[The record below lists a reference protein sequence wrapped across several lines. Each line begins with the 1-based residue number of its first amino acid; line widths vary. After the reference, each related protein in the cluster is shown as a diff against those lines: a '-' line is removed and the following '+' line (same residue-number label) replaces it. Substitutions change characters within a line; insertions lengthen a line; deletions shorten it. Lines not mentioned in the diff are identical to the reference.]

1 MRQLLRYLLVLGTI
15 AAVTFVDF
23 KLAHV
28 NNATAAFTFLLLI
41 LAIATRFGLKESI
54 TASLVSVLAYNF
66 FFLPPI
72 GTLTIAD
79 PQNWVALFAFLATA
93 MTASQLSSSARRE
106 ADASRARQ
114 QELQRM
120 YDFSRAL
127 MLVEDDRTLPQQ
139 AIRDISEIFQTD
151 RVSLYDSDAD
161 ALWHL
166 PVDDA
171 SCDRQLR
178 EVGRARDEFTLEV
191 DGILILPI
199 GLGGRRWGS
208 LAVRKTSFS
217 TVGLQALGQ
226 LLAITMERARA
237 RGEASRLSAIRENE
251 KMKSTLLDALAH
263 EFKTPLTSVKAATTT
278 LLGRGA
284 ADASSHELLTV
295 IDEETDRMTSLVS
308 DSIELARL
316 GSGPVR
322 LEREVCKAEDLVE
335 DAAQQLRP
343 LLEGRELQIQ
353 VTPGLPNVMADK
365 RLTELALRQLIGN
378 AIKYSWEGSPL
389 GVIAEPRDGEV
400 MLCVVNEGPA
410 ILKAEQKLLF
420 EKFYRG
426 RDVRG
431 RVAGTGMGLNI
442 TREIVTA
449 HGGRIWVESE
459 PDTPTRF
466 CFTLPVTANGN
477 EVAHQE

>member
-1 MRQLLRYLLVLGTI
+1 MHQLLRYLTVLSAV
-15 AAVTFVDF
+15 AAVTLVDF

-28 NNATAAFTFLLLI
+28 NSATAAFTFLLLI
-41 LAIATRFGLKESI
+41 LAIATRVGLKESI
-54 TASLVSVLAYNF
+54 TASLASVLAYNF
-66 FFLPPI
+66 YFLPPI

-93 MTASQLSSSARRE
+93 MTASQLSSSAKRE
-106 ADASRARQ
+106 ADEARARQ

-127 MLVEDDRTLPQQ
+127 MLVDDDHSLPQQ
-139 AIRDISEIFQTD
+139 AIRHLAEIFQTD
-151 RVSLYDSDAD
+151 RVSVYDSDAD

-166 PVDDA
+166 PVDDS

-178 EVGRARDEFTLEV
+178 EVGRARDEFTLEA
-191 DGILILPI
+191 DGTLIIPL
-199 GLGGRRWGS
+199 GLGGRRLGS
-208 LAVRKTSFS
+208 LAVRKQSFS
-217 TVGLQALGQ
+217 TVGLQALAQ
-226 LLAITMERARA
+226 LLAITMERSRARA
-237 RGEASRLSAIRENE
+237 AASRLEAIRENE

-278 LLGRGA
+278 LLGRS
-284 ADASSHELLTV
+284 DVDSPTKELLTV
-295 IDEETDRMTSLVS
+295 VDEETDRMTNLVS

-322 LEREVCKAEDLVE
+322 LEKEICRTKDLVE
-335 DAAQQLRP
+335 DAARQLRP
-343 LLEGRELQIQ
+343 LLEGRELEMH
-353 VTPGLPNVMADK
+353 VAARLPDVLVDK
-365 RLTELALRQLIGN
+365 KLTELALRQLIGN
-378 AIKYSWEGSPL
+378 AIKYSLEGSPL
-389 GVIAEPRDGEV
+389 GVLAEARGEEV
-400 MLCVVNEGPA
+400 VLCVVNQGPA

-442 TREIVTA
+442 TREIVAA

-459 PDTPTRF
+459 PGSPTRF
-466 CFTLPVTANGN
+466 CFTLPVTTNGN
-477 EVAHQE
+477 GAADEE